1 MLQNKTYMNK
11 TLILS
16 FLCIIMCI
24 TNHAQ
29 SKKSRD
35 IQSIKSMCGCFEIEF
50 NFAETFVF
58 SEKDDYQKSKTYK
71 TRALEWGQLILDEKN
86 KISIQHLLI
95 VGSKQFP
102 SIVKH
107 WRQDWIYQNTDL
119 YLYDKN
125 DKWSYVSLDKKDV
138 KGQWTQ
144 KVFQVDDSPRYEG
157 SASWVHQDGKSYW
170 ENTTP
175 APLPRRE
182 FSKRSD
188 YNVTMRGNRHE
199 ITSDGWVHDQ
209 DNKKIQK
216 EDDSQ
221 FVLAHEK
228 GYSTYTK
235 VPDSE
240 CKAAVDWWDK
250 NGSKW
255 TMVRDKWDIIYSSN
269 KDLTLKPTVNDKKL
283 YSYLFS
289 PSIDEKKEID
299 STIEMFLMD

>member
-1 MLQNKTYMNK
+1 MNK
-11 TLILS
+11 SSFLS
-16 FLCIIMCI
+16 FLCIMLCI
-24 TNHAQ
+24 TIYSQ
-29 SKKSRD
+29 SKKSKD
-35 IQSIKSMCGCFEIEF
+35 IQYIKSMCGCFEIEF

-58 SEKDDYQKSKTYK
+58 SDKEDYQKSKTYK
-71 TRALEWGQLILDEKN
+71 ARALEWGQLILDEKN

-125 DKWSYVSLDKKDV
+125 DKWSYISLDKKDV

-157 SASWVHQDGKSYW
+157 SSSWIHQDGKSYW

-255 TMVRDKWDIIYSSN
+255 KMVRDKWDIIYSSN
-269 KDLTLKPTVNDKKL
+269 KDLTLKPTVDDKKL

-289 PSIDEKKEID
+289 PSIDEKNEID
-299 STIEMFLMD
+299 STIDMFLMD

>member
-1 MLQNKTYMNK
+1 MNK
-11 TLILS
+11 SSFLS
-16 FLCIIMCI
+16 FLCIMLCI
-24 TNHAQ
+24 TIYSQ
-29 SKKSRD
+29 SKKSKD
-35 IQSIKSMCGCFEIEF
+35 VQSIKSMCGCFEIEF

-58 SEKDDYQKSKTYK
+58 SEKEGYQKSKTYK
-71 TRALEWGQLILDEKN
+71 ARALEWGQLILDEKN

-125 DKWSYVSLDKKDV
+125 DKWSYTSLDKKDV

-157 SASWVHQDGKSYW
+157 SASWIHQDGKSYW

-255 TMVRDKWDIIYSSN
+255 KMVRDKWDIIYSSN
-269 KDLTLKPTVNDKKL
+269 KDLTLKPTVDDKKL

-289 PSIDEKKEID
+289 PSIDEKNEID
-299 STIEMFLMD
+299 STIDMFLMD

>member
-1 MLQNKTYMNK
+1 MNK
-11 TLILS
+11 SS
-16 FLCIIMCI
+16 FLSLLCIMLCI
-24 TNHAQ
+24 TIYSQ
-29 SKKSRD
+29 SKKSKD

-58 SEKDDYQKSKTYK
+58 SEKEGYQKSKTYK
-71 TRALEWGQLILDEKN
+71 SRALEWGQLILDEKN

-125 DKWSYVSLDKKDV
+125 DKWSYISLDKKDV

-157 SASWVHQDGKSYW
+157 SASWIHQDGKSYW

-188 YNVTMRGNRHE
+188 YNVTIRGNRHE
-199 ITSDGWVHDQ
+199 ITSDGWIHDQ

-255 TMVRDKWDIIYSSN
+255 KMVRDKWDIIYSSN
-269 KDLTLKPTVNDKKL
+269 KDLTLKPTVDDKKL

-289 PSIDEKKEID
+289 PSIDEKNEID
-299 STIEMFLMD
+299 STIDMFLMD

>member
-1 MLQNKTYMNK
+1 MNK
-11 TLILS
+11 SSFLS
-16 FLCIIMCI
+16 FLCIMLCI
-24 TNHAQ
+24 TIYSQ
-29 SKKSRD
+29 SKKSKD

-58 SEKDDYQKSKTYK
+58 SEKEGYQKSKTYK
-71 TRALEWGQLILDEKN
+71 ARALEWAQLILDEKN

-125 DKWSYVSLDKKDV
+125 DKWSYISLDKKDV

-157 SASWVHQDGKSYW
+157 SASWIHQDGKSYW

-188 YNVTMRGNRHE
+188 YNVTIRGNRHE
-199 ITSDGWVHDQ
+199 ITSDGWIHDQ

-255 TMVRDKWDIIYSSN
+255 KMVRDKWDIIYSSN
-269 KDLTLKPTVNDKKL
+269 KDLTLKPTVDDKKL

-289 PSIDEKKEID
+289 PSIDEKNEID

>member
-1 MLQNKTYMNK
+1 MNK
-11 TLILS
+11 SSFLS
-16 FLCIIMCI
+16 FLCIMLCI
-24 TNHAQ
+24 TIYSQ
-29 SKKSRD
+29 SKKSKD

-58 SEKDDYQKSKTYK
+58 SEKEGYQKSKTYK
-71 TRALEWGQLILDEKN
+71 ARALEWGQLILDEKN

-125 DKWSYVSLDKKDV
+125 DKWSYISLDKKDV

-157 SASWVHQDGKSYW
+157 SASWIHQDGKSYW

-188 YNVTMRGNRHE
+188 YNVTIRGNRHE
-199 ITSDGWVHDQ
+199 ITSDGWIHDQ

-255 TMVRDKWDIIYSSN
+255 KMVRDKWDIIYSSN
-269 KDLTLKPTVNDKKL
+269 KDLTLKPTVDDKKL

-299 STIEMFLMD
+299 STIDMFLMD

>member
-1 MLQNKTYMNK
+1 MNK
-11 TLILS
+11 SSFLS
-16 FLCIIMCI
+16 FLCIMLCI
-24 TNHAQ
+24 TTYSQ
-29 SKKSRD
+29 SKKSKD

-58 SEKDDYQKSKTYK
+58 SEKEGYQKSKTYK
-71 TRALEWGQLILDEKN
+71 ARALEWGQLILDEKN

-125 DKWSYVSLDKKDV
+125 DKWSYISLDKKDV

-157 SASWVHQDGKSYW
+157 SASWIHQDGKSYW

-188 YNVTMRGNRHE
+188 YNVTIRGNRHE
-199 ITSDGWVHDQ
+199 ITIDGWIHDQ

-255 TMVRDKWDIIYSSN
+255 KMVRDKWDIIYSSN
-269 KDLTLKPTVNDKKL
+269 KDLTLKPTVDDKKL

-289 PSIDEKKEID
+289 PSIDEKNEID
-299 STIEMFLMD
+299 STIDMFLMD

>member
-1 MLQNKTYMNK
+1 MNK
-11 TLILS
+11 SSFLS
-16 FLCIIMCI
+16 FLCIMLCI
-24 TNHAQ
+24 TMYSQ
-29 SKKSRD
+29 SKKSKD

-255 TMVRDKWDIIYSSN
+255 KMVRDKWDIIYSSN

-289 PSIDEKKEID
+289 PSIDEKNEID
-299 STIEMFLMD
+299 STIDMFLMD

>member
-1 MLQNKTYMNK
+1 MNK
-11 TLILS
+11 SSFLS
-16 FLCIIMCI
+16 FLCIMLCI
-24 TNHAQ
+24 TIYSQ
-29 SKKSRD
+29 SKKSKD

-58 SEKDDYQKSKTYK
+58 SEKEGYQKSKTYK
-71 TRALEWGQLILDEKN
+71 ARALEWGQLILDEKN

-102 SIVKH
+102 SVVKH

-125 DKWSYVSLDKKDV
+125 DKWSYISLDKKDV

-157 SASWVHQDGKSYW
+157 SASWIHQDGKSYW

-188 YNVTMRGNRHE
+188 YNVTIRGNRHE
-199 ITSDGWVHDQ
+199 ITSDGWIHDQ

-255 TMVRDKWDIIYSSN
+255 KMVRDKWDIIYSSN
-269 KDLTLKPTVNDKKL
+269 KDLTLKPTVDDKKL

-289 PSIDEKKEID
+289 PSIDEKNEID
-299 STIEMFLMD
+299 STIDMFLMD

>member
-255 TMVRDKWDIIYSSN
+255 KMVRDKWDIIYSSN

>member
-1 MLQNKTYMNK
+1 MNK
-11 TLILS
+11 SSFLS
-16 FLCIIMCI
+16 FLCIMLCI
-24 TNHAQ
+24 TIYSQ
-29 SKKSRD
+29 SKKSKD

-58 SEKDDYQKSKTYK
+58 SEKEGYQKSKTYK
-71 TRALEWGQLILDEKN
+71 ARALEWGQLILDEKN

-125 DKWSYVSLDKKDV
+125 DKWSYISLDKKDV

-157 SASWVHQDGKSYW
+157 SASWIHQDGKSYW

-188 YNVTMRGNRHE
+188 YNVTIRGNRHE
-199 ITSDGWVHDQ
+199 ITSDGWIHDQ

-250 NGSKW
+250 NGYKW
-255 TMVRDKWDIIYSSN
+255 KMVRDKWYIIYSSN
-269 KDLTLKPTVNDKKL
+269 KDLTLKPTVDDKKL

-289 PSIDEKKEID
+289 PSIDEKNEID
-299 STIEMFLMD
+299 STIDMFLMD

>member
-1 MLQNKTYMNK
+1 MNK
-11 TLILS
+11 SSFLS
-16 FLCIIMCI
+16 FLCIMLCI
-24 TNHAQ
+24 TIYSQ
-29 SKKSRD
+29 SKKSKD

-58 SEKDDYQKSKTYK
+58 SEKEGYQKSKTYK
-71 TRALEWGQLILDEKN
+71 ARALEWGQLILDEKN

-95 VGSKQFP
+95 VGSKEFP

-157 SASWVHQDGKSYW
+157 SASWVHLDGKSYW

-250 NGSKW
+250 NGNKW
-255 TMVRDKWDIIYSSN
+255 KMVRDKWDIIYSSN
-269 KDLTLKPTVNDKKL
+269 KDLTLKPSVDDKKL

-289 PSIDEKKEID
+289 PSIDEKNEID
-299 STIEMFLMD
+299 STIDMFLMD

>member
-1 MLQNKTYMNK
+1 MNK
-11 TLILS
+11 SSFLS
-16 FLCIIMCI
+16 FLCIMLCI
-24 TNHAQ
+24 TIYSQN
-29 SKKSRD
+29 KKSKDR
-35 IQSIKSMCGCFEIEF
+35 QSIKSMCGCFEIEF

-58 SEKDDYQKSKTYK
+58 SDKEDYQKSKIYK
-71 TRALEWGQLILDEKN
+71 TKALEWGQLILDEKN

-107 WRQDWIYQNTDL
+107 WRQDWIFQNTDL

-125 DKWSYVSLDKKDV
+125 DKWSYITLDKKDV

-144 KVFQVDDSPRYEG
+144 KVYQVDDSPRYEG
-157 SASWVHQDGKSYW
+157 SASWIHQDGKSYW

-199 ITSDGWVHDQ
+199 ITRTGWIHDQ

-216 EDDSQ
+216 QDDSQ

-228 GYSTYTK
+228 GYSTYTR

-240 CKAAVDWWDK
+240 CKAAVEWWDK

-255 TMVRDKWDIIYSSN
+255 KMVRDKWDIIYSSN
-269 KDLTLKPTVNDKKL
+269 KDLTLKPAVDDKKL

-289 PSIDEKKEID
+289 PSIDEKNEID
-299 STIEMFLMD
+299 STIDMFLMD

>member
-1 MLQNKTYMNK
+1 MNK
-11 TLILS
+11 SSFLS
-16 FLCIIMCI
+16 FLCIMLCI
-24 TNHAQ
+24 TTYSQ
-29 SKKSRD
+29 SKKSKD

-58 SEKDDYQKSKTYK
+58 SEKEGYQKSKTYK
-71 TRALEWGQLILDEKN
+71 ARALEWGQLILDEKN

-125 DKWSYVSLDKKDV
+125 DKWSYISLDKKDV

-144 KVFQVDDSPRYEG
+144 KVYQVDDSPRYEG
-157 SASWVHQDGKSYW
+157 SASWIHQDGKSYW

-199 ITSDGWVHDQ
+199 ITSDGWIHDQ

-255 TMVRDKWDIIYSSN
+255 KMVRDKWDIIYSSN
-269 KDLTLKPTVNDKKL
+269 KDLTLKPTVDDKKL

-289 PSIDEKKEID
+289 PSIDEKNEID
-299 STIEMFLMD
+299 STIDMFLMD

>member
-1 MLQNKTYMNK
+1 MNK
-11 TLILS
+11 TSILLIL
-16 FLCIIMCI
+16 CIMLCI
-24 TNHAQ
+24 TNYSQ
-29 SKKSRD
+29 SKKYKD

-58 SEKDDYQKSKTYK
+58 SEQEDYQKSKTYK
-71 TRALEWGQLILDEKN
+71 TSALEWGQLIIDEKN

-125 DKWSYVSLDKKDV
+125 DKWLYVSLDKKDV

-157 SASWVHQDGKSYW
+157 SASWVHQDGKSFW

-199 ITSDGWVHDQ
+199 ITRTGWIHDQ

-216 EDDSQ
+216 QDDSQ

-228 GYSTYTK
+228 GYSTYTR

-240 CKAAVDWWDK
+240 CKAAVEWWDK

-255 TMVRDKWDIIYSSN
+255 KMVRDKWDIIYSSN
-269 KDLTLKPTVNDKKL
+269 KDLTLKPAVDDKKL

-289 PSIDEKKEID
+289 PSIDEKNEID
-299 STIEMFLMD
+299 STIDMFLMD

>member
-1 MLQNKTYMNK
+1 MNK
-11 TLILS
+11 SSFLS
-16 FLCIIMCI
+16 FLCIMLCI
-24 TNHAQ
+24 TIYSQ
-29 SKKSRD
+29 SKKSKD

-58 SEKDDYQKSKTYK
+58 SEKEDYQKSKTYK
-71 TRALEWGQLILDEKN
+71 SKALEWGQLILDEKN

-125 DKWSYVSLDKKDV
+125 DKWSYISLDKKDV

-144 KVFQVDDSPRYEG
+144 KVYQVDDSPRYEG
-157 SASWVHQDGKSYW
+157 SSSWIHQDGKSYW
-170 ENTTP
+170 ENITP

-199 ITSDGWVHDQ
+199 ITNDGWVHDQ

-255 TMVRDKWDIIYSSN
+255 KMVRDKWDIIYSSK
-269 KDLTLKPTVNDKKL
+269 KDLTLKPTVDDKKL

-289 PSIDEKKEID
+289 PSIDEKNEID
-299 STIEMFLMD
+299 STIDMFLMD

>member
-255 TMVRDKWDIIYSSN
+255 KMVRDKWDIIYSSN
-269 KDLTLKPTVNDKKL
+269 KDLTLKPTVDDKKL

-289 PSIDEKKEID
+289 PSIDEKNEID
-299 STIEMFLMD
+299 STIDMFLMD

>member
-1 MLQNKTYMNK
+1 MNK
-11 TLILS
+11 SSFLS
-16 FLCIIMCI
+16 FLCIMLCI
-24 TNHAQ
+24 TIYSQ
-29 SKKSRD
+29 SKKNKD

-58 SEKDDYQKSKTYK
+58 SEEEDYQKSKTYK
-71 TRALEWGQLILDEKN
+71 TRALEWGQLIVDEKN

-119 YLYDKN
+119 YIYDKN
-125 DKWSYVSLDKKDV
+125 DKWFYVSLDKKDV

-157 SASWVHQDGKSYW
+157 SASWVHFDGKSFW
-170 ENTTP
+170 ENTTA

-199 ITSDGWVHDQ
+199 ITSTGWIHDQ

-235 VPDSE
+235 VPDAE

-250 NGSKW
+250 NGRKW
-255 TMVRDKWDIIYSSN
+255 KMVRDKWDIIYSSN
-269 KDLTLKPTVNDKKL
+269 KDLTLKPTVDDKKL
-283 YSYLFS
+283 YNYLFS
-289 PSIDEKKEID
+289 PSIDEKNEID
-299 STIEMFLMD
+299 STIDMFLMD

>member
-1 MLQNKTYMNK
+1 MNK
-11 TLILS
+11 TLFSS
-16 FLCIIMCI
+16 FLCIMLCI
-24 TNHAQ
+24 TIYSQ
-29 SKKSRD
+29 SKKSKD
-35 IQSIKSMCGCFEIEF
+35 IESIKSMCGCFEIEF

-58 SEKDDYQKSKTYK
+58 SEKEGYQKSKTYK
-71 TRALEWGQLILDEKN
+71 ARALEWGQLILDEKN

-125 DKWSYVSLDKKDV
+125 DKWSYISLDKKDV

-157 SASWVHQDGKSYW
+157 SASWIHQDGKSYW

-188 YNVTMRGNRHE
+188 YNVTIRGNRHE
-199 ITSDGWVHDQ
+199 ITSDGWIHDQ

-255 TMVRDKWDIIYSSN
+255 KMVRDKWDIIYSSN
-269 KDLTLKPTVNDKKL
+269 KDLTLKPTVDDKKL

-289 PSIDEKKEID
+289 PSIDEKNEID
-299 STIEMFLMD
+299 STIDMFLMD